1 MSPLTFD
8 DVRRL
13 LPELDELRPVLD
25 HLLAGS
31 IPDDKHRWAGSGD
44 VETSG
49 ARLVEPDALSG
60 AARTL
65 ADREHEHT
73 TLLYEA
79 VIDAIRHI
87 SRGDDGGATR
97 AFLEAARLE
106 EERDRPERAARYAEA
121 AYQIAQE
128 GGDQPTGGLA
138 LRRRARAYRTLGRL
152 TEAERDYRRAHETA
166 NAVGDPRG
174 SSEAAIGVGN
184 VLQDE
189 GRWDEAQAWY
199 QTALATLDDHG
210 LETAERWQALLNLH
224 VVLRSKGS
232 VDESLRPLR
241 EAESVAAGLDD
252 GGAIQFLENAR
263 GQWHMVQG
271 EFAEAERCLRAAI
284 DASTGAGAEVTIRL
298 NLAETLLAD
307 DRPLEAAEE
316 ARRAEREALVA
327 RLPQKLPEVYRIL
340 GRIAAS
346 EGNPDAFVLFER
358 ALEII
363 ATQHL
368 PELEEAVTLQAYAY
382 AVARSGEV
390 ETSADLQARADELYR
405 KLKISHRRSE
415 WSDHYGSRR
424 SDDDSNHGMADDV

>member
-1 MSPLTFD
+1 M
-8 DVRRL
+8 
-13 LPELDELRPVLD
+13 
-25 HLLAGS
+25 
-31 IPDDKHRWAGSGD
+31 
-44 VETSG
+44 
-49 ARLVEPDALSG
+49 
-60 AARTL
+60 
-65 ADREHEHT
+65 
-73 TLLYEA
+73 
-79 VIDAIRHI
+79 
-87 SRGDDGGATR
+87 
-97 AFLEAARLE
+97 
-106 EERDRPERAARYAEA
+106 
-121 AYQIAQE
+121 
-128 GGDQPTGGLA
+128 
-138 LRRRARAYRTLGRL
+138 
-152 TEAERDYRRAHETA
+152 
-166 NAVGDPRG
+166 
-174 SSEAAIGVGN
+174 GN

-252 GGAIQFLENAR
+252 GAAIQFLENAW

-271 EFAEAERCLRAAI
+271 EFAEAERRLRAAI
-284 DASTGAGAEVTIRL
+284 EASTGAGAEVTIRL

-346 EGNPDAFVLFER
+346 RGNPEALGLFER

-363 ATQHL
+363 KKHQL
-368 PELEEAVTLQAYAY
+368 PALEEAVTLQAYAD
-382 AVARSGEV
+382 AEARSGEF

-405 KLKISHRRSE
+405 ELEINHRRGE
-415 WSDHYGSRR
+415 WSDHYGSGR
-424 SDDDSNHGMADDV
+424 SDDGANHGMEDDV

>member
-1 MSPLTFD
+1 MSRLTFD
-8 DVRRL
+8 DVRKL

-31 IPDDKHRWAGSGD
+31 IPDDKRRWAGSGD

-49 ARLVEPDALSG
+49 ARLVEPDALSR
-60 AARTL
+60 AARSL

-79 VIDAIRHI
+79 VIDAIRRL
-87 SRGDDGGATR
+87 SQGDDAGAAH

-106 EERDRPERAARYAEA
+106 EERDRPERAAGYAEA
-121 AYQIAQE
+121 AYQISRD
-128 GGDQPTGGLA
+128 GDQRTGGLA

-184 VLQDE
+184 VLQDQ
-189 GRWDEAQAWY
+189 GRWDDAEAWY

-210 LETAERWQALLNLH
+210 LQTAERWQALLNLH

-232 VDESLRPLR
+232 ADESLRPLR
-241 EAESVAAGLDD
+241 EAESAAAELDD
-252 GGAIQFLENAR
+252 GGARQFLENAW
-263 GQWHMVQG
+263 GQWHMVLG
-271 EFAEAERCLRAAI
+271 EFAEAEKRLRAAI

-298 NLAETLLAD
+298 NLAETLFAD

-316 ARRAEREALVA
+316 ARRAEREAVVA
-327 RLPQKLPEVYRIL
+327 RLSQKLPEVYRIL

-346 EGNPDAFVLFER
+346 RGNPDAFVLFER

-363 ATQHL
+363 KKRRL
-368 PELEEAVTLQAYAY
+368 PALEEAITLQAYAD
-382 AVARSGEV
+382 AEARSGEL
-390 ETSADLQARADELYR
+390 ETSAGLQARADELYR
-405 KLKISHRRSE
+405 ELEINHRRGE

-424 SDDDSNHGMADDV
+424 PDDGANHGMEDDV